1 MLRATLAVGVVAA
14 LATASPAVAAKTP
27 IPGIRTPSGNIACLF
42 VPGAP
47 AGLHCAIEAASY
59 STALQGRC
67 MKNAGLDWHGFELT
81 PTTRG
86 AVTCTGGILYSPG
99 TQRPVYRTLAYGKTW
114 RHGGFTCASATNG
127 LTCRNRK
134 GHGLFIAR
142 ESWRAW

>member
-1 MLRATLAVGVVAA
+1 M
-14 LATASPAVAAKTP
+14 
-27 IPGIRTPSGNIACLF
+27 
-42 VPGAP
+42 
-47 AGLHCAIEAASY
+47 AASVL
-59 STALQGRC
+59 STLNGQAPYGADVISRISHGMGGPESVGELAGR
-67 MKNAGLDWHGFELT
+67 MGLDWHGFELT

-86 AVTCTGGILYSPG
+86 AVTCSGGILYSPG

-114 RHGGFTCASATNG
+114 THGGFTCASATNG